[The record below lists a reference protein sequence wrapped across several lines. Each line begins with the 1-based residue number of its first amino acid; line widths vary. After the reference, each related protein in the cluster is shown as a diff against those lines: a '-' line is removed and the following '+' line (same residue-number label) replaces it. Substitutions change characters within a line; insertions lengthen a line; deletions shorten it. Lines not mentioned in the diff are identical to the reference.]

1 MGGLSGMTASL
12 MGTVPHTTSLAMIS
26 TKQTPSIFG
35 REHAGATSA
44 QDAQDRGGDSLLSI
58 SDYQDNRIWDIRFWL
73 PQGFLPPRLSTSS
86 KDSGCV
92 QRSRT

>member
-1 MGGLSGMTASL
+1 MLVLQAPRTHKIAAGTASS
-12 MGTVPHTTSLAMIS
+12 H
-26 TKQTPSIFG
+26 
-35 REHAGATSA
+35 
-44 QDAQDRGGDSLLSI
+44 